1 MIEFKNH
8 VGELHCSLFPY
19 YALTNWVAALRAY
32 QLDEI
37 NIIIRL
43 WMVVGLIGGAHGH
56 FMDLYQVLK
65 VYSFHFLGT
74 REIIGLD
81 IMAYL
86 DPASNCGSL
95 TTKVGC

>member
-65 VYSFHFLGT
+65 VCMYIVLIFSL
-74 REIIGLD
+74 
-81 IMAYL
+81 
-86 DPASNCGSL
+86 SNL
-95 TTKVGC
+95 